1 MRQFVTGIIAILT
14 SCALAHGQDKASDH
28 KSGTRGS
35 QAASADGGTAKHG
48 PRQTLEIDNDSVSVL
63 RIRIGPR
70 EKIPMHEVTPRVAV
84 WLTDAH
90 LRLTNPD
97 GTTKEEH
104 IKAGQTG
111 WVSGHRH
118 AGENL
123 GDQPIEFI
131 VVVPKVGLRPAA
143 NRH

>member
-1 MRQFVTGIIAILT
+1 M
-14 SCALAHGQDKASDH
+14 AHGQDKASEH
-28 KSGTRGS
+28 KGGTRGS
-35 QAASADGGTAKHG
+35 QEASADKGTAKHG
-48 PRQTLEIDNDSVSVL
+48 PRQTLEIDNVSVSVL
-63 RIRIGPR
+63 GIRIGPR
-70 EKIPMHEVTPRVAV
+70 EKIPMHEVTPGMAV
-84 WLTDAH
+84 WWTDAH
-90 LRLTNPD
+90 RRVINAD

-131 VVVPKVGLRPAA
+131 AVVPKVGLRPPGSP
-143 NRH
+143 H